1 MRSSLPPILLALGFA
16 SLGNLVTCWAE
27 PPSAPGIPEESST
40 IIPSD
45 SNHRAHPDWNR
56 DCENRL
62 AAAQGK
68 RCDVIFVGD
77 SITDMWNG
85 PGQAVW
91 DRYYASR
98 YAFNFG
104 VGGDK
109 TKNVVWRL
117 DTWAVRAFKP
127 KVAVVLIGTN
137 NVGDR
142 VEDIAAG
149 VKAVVTKTGQLYPGV
164 RLILVS
170 ILPRAEQSE
179 KVAKVNQLIR
189 SLADEQ
195 TVFYFD
201 LAAKMTPQADTW
213 KGLGPDRLHLAPE
226 GYALWAAEMEPLLAR
241 LLGEKP
247 R

>member
-1 MRSSLPPILLALGFA
+1 
-16 SLGNLVTCWAE
+16 
-27 PPSAPGIPEESST
+27 
-40 IIPSD
+40 
-45 SNHRAHPDWNR
+45 
-56 DCENRL
+56 
-62 AAAQGK
+62 
-68 RCDVIFVGD
+68 
-77 SITDMWNG
+77 
-85 PGQAVW
+85 
-91 DRYYASR
+91 
-98 YAFNFG
+98 
-104 VGGDK
+104 
-109 TKNVVWRL
+109 
-117 DTWAVRAFKP
+117 VRAFKP